1 MKKFIKKLLIFVF
14 ATVLL
19 SSCVSNMGK
28 PDRYWIVER
37 VNSVNSRNSKNATY
51 TILSFDND
59 GYEYQGFKFED
70 VQGKF
75 QVGDT
80 VTLIKVKY

>member
-14 ATVLL
+14 TTLLL
-19 SSCVSNMGK
+19 SSCVSSMGNS
-28 PDRYWIVER
+28 DRYWIVDK
-37 VNSVNSRNSKNATY
+37 VKGSNIKGNKNATY
-51 TILSFDND
+51 TVKSYDIA

-80 VTLIKVKY
+80 VELVKLKH